1 MKSGVGGGGSLPER
15 TALVTG
21 ASSGIGLAAAR
32 ALASEGAR
40 VGFVASDRGDAGSP
54 ARECGGWALRCDVAD
69 PGEVDALR
77 REFIGLAGGPPDI
90 LVASAGVFSLDPVA
104 DTAPVTLAKTLS
116 VNLQG
121 SFLTVRAFLPDLLAR
136 GSGLIVQIG
145 SVAGRRAFPGNGAY
159 AASKFGLR
167 GFHEVLLEELRGTG
181 VRATLLEPAATDT
194 PLWDP
199 IDPDRSPGLPPR
211 GSMLDP
217 RSVAACALF
226 VASRPPN
233 VQIPYLTVE
242 ASH

>member
-1 MKSGVGGGGSLPER
+1 MDSGVGGGGSLTGR
-15 TALVTG
+15 MALVTG
-21 ASSGIGLAAAR
+21 ASSGIGLATAR
-32 ALASEGAR
+32 ALAAEGAR
-40 VGFVASDRGDAGSP
+40 VGFVASNRGDAGAP
-54 ARECGGWALRCDVAD
+54 ARECGGWALHCDVAD
-69 PGEVDALR
+69 PRGVDALR
-77 REFIGLAGGPPDI
+77 RDFIGLAGGPPDI

-104 DTAPVTLAKTLS
+104 DTAPATFAKTLA

-136 GSGLIVQIG
+136 GSGLIVQMG
-145 SVAGRRAFPGNGAY
+145 SVAGRRVFSGNGAY

-167 GFHEVLLEELRGTG
+167 GFHDVLLQELRGTG

-211 GSMLDP
+211 ESMLDP

-226 VASRPPN
+226 VASRPPY

-242 ASH
+242 AAH

>member
-1 MKSGVGGGGSLPER
+1 MGGGGSLTGR

-21 ASSGIGLAAAR
+21 ASSGIGLATAR
-32 ALASEGAR
+32 ALAAAGVR
-40 VGFVASDRGDAGSP
+40 VGFVASNRGDAGAP
-54 ARECGGWALRCDVAD
+54 ARECGGWALHCDVAD
-69 PGEVDALR
+69 PRGVDALR
-77 REFIGLAGGPPDI
+77 RDFIGLAGGPPDI

-104 DTAPVTLAKTLS
+104 DTAPVTFAKTLA

-136 GSGLIVQIG
+136 GSGLIVQMG
-145 SVAGRRAFPGNGAY
+145 SVAGRRVFSGNGAY

-167 GFHEVLLEELRGTG
+167 GFHDVLLQELRGTG

-211 GSMLDP
+211 ESMLDP

-226 VASRPPN
+226 VASRPPY

-242 ASH
+242 AAH